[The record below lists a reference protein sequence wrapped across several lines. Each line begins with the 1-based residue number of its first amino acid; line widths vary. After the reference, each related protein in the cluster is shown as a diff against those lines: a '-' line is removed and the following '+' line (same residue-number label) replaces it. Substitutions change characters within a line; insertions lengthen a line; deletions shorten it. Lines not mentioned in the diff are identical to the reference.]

1 MISGSLA
8 ERLRVLRA
16 QRGMTLVEAAEQA
29 GVGRDTLSDLERGR
43 RHPVVPTLAKI
54 AQGYGVPVE
63 ELLEEPALAGK
74 AVAPQETGQWGREA
88 HGLAPYAT
96 PEERR
101 AVLNEVGRAVQY
113 AIGRAAYWD
122 QELERGRTTQYSR
135 ASSAE
140 NLAILARD
148 EFSEINRW
156 LGDVVAPGLDAQ
168 IERGLASEIAAE
180 YVELMENT
188 FVDRVIQ
195 TQHALFDHAARVAET
210 QAQQDALTKLR
221 EKADRGVKIRP
232 RSTKSA

>member
-1 MISGSLA
+1 MGEI
-8 ERLRVLRA
+8 
-16 QRGMTLVEAAEQA
+16 
-29 GVGRDTLSDLERGR
+29 ERGDIEDPHISSLTR
-43 RHPVVPTLAKI
+43 IARALGVSVGTLLK
-54 AQGYGVPVE
+54 E
-63 ELLEEPALAGK
+63 EEPALAGK
-74 AVAPQETGQWGREA
+74 AEAPQETGRWGREA

-101 AVLNEVGRAVQY
+101 TVLNEVGRAVQY
-113 AIGRAAYWD
+113 AIGRAEYWE
-122 QELERGRTTQYSR
+122 QELERGRTTQYSK

-148 EFSEINRW
+148 EFSSLHRW

-168 IERGLASEIAAE
+168 IDRGLASDIADE
-180 YVELMENT
+180 YVALMEDT

-210 QAQQDALTKLR
+210 QLQQDALAKLR
-221 EKADRGVKIRP
+221 EKADRGMKIRS